1 MFEGPILVIAGTA
14 ATLGFVHTVLGPDHY
29 LPFIVMSRARNWT
42 LSKTLFISFLCGLGH
57 VLSSVILGFLGIAL
71 GVAVFKLENIESFRG
86 GAAAWLLIGFG
97 FAYFVWG
104 LRQAIKNRPHKHS
117 HFHADGEKHEHEH
130 VHKSEHVHMHG
141 EKKKNIT
148 PWILFTIFVF
158 GPCEPLIP
166 LVMYPAAKHNTGGVV
181 LVALAFGLATIVT
194 MLTIIAVMS
203 WGASFVRLGKLERY
217 THAIAGAMIFI
228 SGISVQFLGL

>member
-1 MFEGPILVIAGTA
+1 MFEGQILIIAGTA
-14 ATLGFVHTVLGPDHY
+14 ATLGFIHTVLGPDHY
-29 LPFIVMSRARNWT
+29 LPFIVMSRARKWP

-57 VLSSVILGFLGIAL
+57 VLSSVILGVVGIAL

-86 GAAAWLLIGFG
+86 GVAAWLLISFG
-97 FAYFVWG
+97 FAYFIWG
-104 LRQAIKNRPHKHS
+104 LWRAIKNRPHKHI
-117 HFHADGEKHEHEH
+117 HFHADGEKHEHKH
-130 VHKSEHVHMHG
+130 VHKAGHTHVHE

-148 PWILFTIFVF
+148 PWIMFTIYVF
-158 GPCEPLIP
+158 GPCEPLSP

-181 LVALAFGLATIVT
+181 LVALAFGLTTILT

-228 SGISVQFLGL
+228 SGLSVQFLGL

>member
-14 ATLGFVHTVLGPDHY
+14 ATLGFIHTVLGPDHY

-71 GVAVFKLENIESFRG
+71 GVAVFKLETIESFRG
-86 GAAAWLLIGFG
+86 GVAAWLLIGFG
-97 FAYFVWG
+97 FAYFIWG
-104 LRQAIKNRPHKHS
+104 LRRAIKNRPHKHI
-117 HFHADGEKHEHEH
+117 HFHADGEKHEHKHAHKADHAH
-130 VHKSEHVHMHG
+130 VHG
-141 EKKKNIT
+141 EGKKNIT
-148 PWILFTIFVF
+148 PWILFTVFVF

-166 LVMYPAAKHNTGGVV
+166 LIMYPAAKHNTGGVV

>member
-1 MFEGPILVIAGTA
+1 MFEGPILLIAGTA
-14 ATLGFVHTVLGPDHY
+14 ASLGFIHTVLGPDHY
-29 LPFIVMSRARNWT
+29 LPFIVMSRARKWP

-86 GAAAWLLIGFG
+86 GVAAWLLIGFG
-97 FAYFVWG
+97 FAYFIWG
-104 LRQAIKNRPHKHS
+104 LRRAIKNRPHKHI
-117 HFHADGEKHEHEH
+117 HFHADGEKHEHKHAHKADHAH
-130 VHKSEHVHMHG
+130 VHG
-141 EKKKNIT
+141 EGKKNIT

-166 LVMYPAAKHNTGGVV
+166 LVMYPAAKHNTGGVA
-181 LVALAFGLATIVT
+181 LVALAFGLTTIVT

-203 WGASFVRLGKLERY
+203 WGAKFVRLGKLERY
-217 THAIAGAMIFI
+217 AHAIAGAMILV
-228 SGISVQFLGL
+228 SGLSVQFLGL

>member
-1 MFEGPILVIAGTA
+1 MFEGQILVIAGTA
-14 ATLGFVHTVLGPDHY
+14 ATLGFIHTVLGPDHY
-29 LPFIVMSRARNWT
+29 LPFIVMSRARKWP

-57 VLSSVILGFLGIAL
+57 VLSSVILGFVGIGLGM
-71 GVAVFKLENIESFRG
+71 AVLKLENIESFRG
-86 GAAAWLLIGFG
+86 GVAAWLLISFG
-97 FAYFVWG
+97 FAYFIWG
-104 LRQAIKNRPHKHS
+104 LWRAIKNRPHKHI
-117 HFHADGEKHEHEH
+117 HFHADGEKHEHKH
-130 VHKSEHVHMHG
+130 VHKADHTHVHE

-181 LVALAFGLATIVT
+181 LVALAFGLTTIVT

-228 SGISVQFLGL
+228 SGLSVQFLGL